1 MHGNINKNLLNNGM
15 CKVNKLII
23 LIIAFVISGC
33 SIYEDRH
40 PIETFEVCDLNFE
53 NIAWKGYRI
62 KNKDF
67 EIKIDYEIAEKYK
80 KLFIL
85 KKTGKEYNCDG
96 VLYD

>member
-1 MHGNINKNLLNNGM
+1 MSEIQDKIFEGLRKENLCTG
-15 CKVNKLII
+15 
-23 LIIAFVISGC
+23 F
-33 SIYEDRH
+33 SI
-40 PIETFEVCDLNFE
+40 CDLNFE

-80 KLFIL
+80 KLFTL